1 MLEHRQING
10 FDGKCRRFQM
20 FYFERYCKYYTYM
33 KNTLIKDI
41 LQENSLLDEFSIEPP
56 ISSSLDSLM
65 FKIKL
70 VDAVKI
76 LA

>member
-1 MLEHRQING
+1 MVLMENVVDFRCFILKG
-10 FDGKCRRFQM
+10 TVSI
-20 FYFERYCKYYTYM
+20 TYM